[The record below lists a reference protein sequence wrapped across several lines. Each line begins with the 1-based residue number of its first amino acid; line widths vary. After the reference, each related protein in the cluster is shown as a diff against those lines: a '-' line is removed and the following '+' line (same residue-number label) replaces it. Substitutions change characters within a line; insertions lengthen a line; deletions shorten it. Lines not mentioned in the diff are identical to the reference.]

1 MPRYDFAVSL
11 RLFHPTIDP
20 EEITQVLSLTPAR
33 MCQAGTP
40 RQTRKGK
47 PLEGVYRE
55 TFWYTKLVPEG
66 ERSSTD
72 ELLEE
77 FLSDLAE
84 KLQPYSDFFARVRA
98 EGGRVELF
106 IGTFGDRNYGFEF
119 PPQLLGALGTLG
131 ISLTFDVYPGA

>member
-11 RLFHPTIDP
+11 RLIHPTIDP
-20 EEITQVLSLTPAR
+20 EEITQALSLTPDR
-33 MCQAGTP
+33 MYKAGTP
-40 RQTRKGK
+40 RQTPKGT

-55 TFWYTKLVPEG
+55 TYWYTQLVPEG
-66 ERSSTD
+66 ERSSTV

-77 FLSDLAE
+77 FLSGLSE
-84 KLQPYSDFFARVRA
+84 RFQPYSDFFARVRA

-119 PPQLLGALGTLG
+119 SPQLLGVLGTLG
-131 ISLTFDVYPGA
+131 ISLSFDVYPGA